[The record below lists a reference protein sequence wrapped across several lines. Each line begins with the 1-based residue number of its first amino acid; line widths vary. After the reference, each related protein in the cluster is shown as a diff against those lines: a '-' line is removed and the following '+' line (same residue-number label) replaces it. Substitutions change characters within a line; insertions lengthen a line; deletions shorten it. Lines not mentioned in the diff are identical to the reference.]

1 MKYFCSYCGREFE
14 LSAGQLKMY
23 KTAHKTIFYCSEE
36 CRKIVSRQGC
46 RERYY
51 KRVEKNR
58 DAVNEYA
65 RKKYN
70 KNKVRVSERSC
81 SKDLSPNQLGY
92 EDLSPSEKQSIINKL
107 SSAQAK
113 AYKTNKHSK
122 RRGVQFV
129 VRLDKKTGVEYSY
142 WRVEKQINNIMY
154 RKWCHSEE
162 EAIAYVEELENKYFD
177 QDQLNIRNKS
187 LKSMNIKEN
196 K

>member
-14 LSAGQLKMY
+14 LSEGQLKM
-23 KTAHKTIFYCSEE
+23 HKSTHNTIFYCGEE
-36 CRKIVSRQGC
+36 CRKMVLRQ
-46 RERYY
+46 RYKKKY
-51 KRVEKNR
+51 HKRLEKNR

-70 KNKVRVSERSC
+70 ENKVRISERYR

-92 EDLSPSEKQSIINKL
+92 EDLSPSEKQSMINKL
-107 SSAQAK
+107 SSAQVK
-113 AYKTNKHSK
+113 AYKSNKHSK

-129 VRLDKKTGVEYSY
+129 IRCDKKTGAEYSF
-142 WRVEKQINNIMY
+142 WCVEKQINNIIY
-154 RKWCHSEE
+154 RKCCHSEE

-187 LKSMNIKEN
+187 LESINKEEN